1 MTQCPTSVSVGS
13 SDECIV
19 IPTVSDLHSKAIRRM
34 TLPTLRAKRFL
45 ARASKDQGLADGQ
58 AGQSL
63 IETALILPFLM
74 LLAFDAIN
82 FGFFFFTAVNIA
94 ASPRQGVEYS
104 IQGAST
110 PKEGQSLPP
119 ACTGSATCTP
129 APAPPTLAVCQTGP
143 TPDVSTATYCDM
155 AGALPSFG
163 TSRVQVCTKA
173 LGLNAIGFGTSTQK
187 PNCAQFGAGTETYTP
202 APDPEAPSFVLQRV
216 DVVYQ
221 IVPIIPQ
228 FTMPWAGTV
237 INLSLLPNL
246 RMHRQVS
253 MRAMD

>member
-1 MTQCPTSVSVGS
+1 MIQRPLGISLGS
-13 SDECIV
+13 SEECAV
-19 IPTVSDLHSKAIRRM
+19 VPTVSNLGRKAIRRM

-45 ARASKDQGLADGQ
+45 ARASKEQ
-58 AGQSL
+58 GQSL

-104 IQGAST
+104 IQGGST
-110 PKEGQSLPP
+110 PKEGQSLPL

-129 APAPPTLAVCQTGP
+129 APTPPTLAVCQTGP

-155 AGALPSFG
+155 AALPSFG

-173 LGLNAIGFGTSTQK
+173 LGLNATGLGTATQI
-187 PNCAQFGAGTETYTP
+187 PICAQFGTGTETYTP

-221 IVPIIPQ
+221 MAPIIPQ

>member
-1 MTQCPTSVSVGS
+1 MIQRPLGISLGS
-13 SDECIV
+13 SGERAV
-19 IPTVSDLHSKAIRRM
+19 VPTVSNLGRKAIRRM

-45 ARASKDQGLADGQ
+45 ARASKEQ
-58 AGQSL
+58 GQSL

-110 PKEGQSLPP
+110 PKEGQSLPL

-173 LGLNAIGFGTSTQK
+173 LGLNATGLGTATQI
-187 PNCAQFGAGTETYTP
+187 PICAQFGTGTETYTP

-221 IVPIIPQ
+221 MAPIIPQ

>member
-1 MTQCPTSVSVGS
+1 
-13 SDECIV
+13 
-19 IPTVSDLHSKAIRRM
+19 
-34 TLPTLRAKRFL
+34 
-45 ARASKDQGLADGQ
+45 
-58 AGQSL
+58 
-63 IETALILPFLM
+63 
-74 LLAFDAIN
+74 
-82 FGFFFFTAVNIA
+82 
-94 ASPRQGVEYS
+94 
-104 IQGAST
+104 
-110 PKEGQSLPP
+110 
-119 ACTGSATCTP
+119 
-129 APAPPTLAVCQTGP
+129 
-143 TPDVSTATYCDM
+143 M

-173 LGLNAIGFGTSTQK
+173 LGLNGTGATQIA
-187 PNCAQFGAGTETYTP
+187 NCAQFGTGTETYTP

-221 IVPIIPQ
+221 MAPIIPQ

>member
-1 MTQCPTSVSVGS
+1 MQCPTGVSVGS

-104 IQGAST
+104 IQGGST
-110 PKEGQSLPP
+110 PKEGQSLPL
-119 ACTGSATCTP
+119 ACTGSVTCTP
-129 APAPPTLAVCQTGP
+129 PPAPPTLAVCQTGP

-173 LGLNAIGFGTSTQK
+173 LGLNGTGATQIA
-187 PNCAQFGAGTETYTP
+187 NCAQFGTGTETYTP

-221 IVPIIPQ
+221 ITPIISQ
-228 FTMPWAGTV
+228 FKIPTTGGV
-237 INLSLLPNL
+237 INLTMLPNL

-253 MRAMD
+253 MRAMN